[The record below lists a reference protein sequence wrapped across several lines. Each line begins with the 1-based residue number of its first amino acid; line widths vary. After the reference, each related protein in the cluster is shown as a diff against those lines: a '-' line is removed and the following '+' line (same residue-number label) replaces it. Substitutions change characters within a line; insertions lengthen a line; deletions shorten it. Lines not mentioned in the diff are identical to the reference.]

1 MEYSYTAYRE
11 NGALIKGRI
20 KAAGVEQAENA
31 LTIGGYRV
39 IKLKPYKPLFKMSL
53 TPGKSKVKTEDVVS
67 FSRQLALLI
76 DSGVNIATALE
87 LLRDQ
92 TVSRALSQAISE
104 VLSDIRG
111 GKSLAEA
118 FAQHPNAFP
127 VMYTRAVAAGER
139 GGSLPLVLRQMA
151 EYLEKGVITGKKV
164 RSALT
169 YPVITLALAVA
180 VVILLLTFVL
190 PTFTGL
196 YSSFGADLPW
206 AARLLQSLGNWFG
219 SYGLYLLGGLVVLG
233 VGLYFYFRTPSGRY
247 LRDRI
252 TLRIPVI
259 GKIALLNELARACR
273 TIALLF
279 QVGIPLPEI
288 MTLAAGGAD
297 NRLVT
302 EALTEVHYGLLRG
315 EGLSQPMMQNP
326 LFLPLMVQMAG
337 VGEETGK
344 LDDTLSTAAVSF
356 EFEAD
361 ERTSNAVGLIQP
373 AMTIIIGLVVGFLAI
388 TMFSMLYSL
397 TGSL

>member
-1 MEYSYTAYRE
+1 
-11 NGALIKGRI
+11 
-20 KAAGVEQAENA
+20 
-31 LTIGGYRV
+31 
-39 IKLKPYKPLFKMSL
+39 
-53 TPGKSKVKTEDVVS
+53 
-67 FSRQLALLI
+67 
-76 DSGVNIATALE
+76 
-87 LLRDQ
+87 
-92 TVSRALSQAISE
+92 
-104 VLSDIRG
+104 
-111 GKSLAEA
+111 
-118 FAQHPNAFP
+118 
-127 VMYTRAVAAGER
+127 
-139 GGSLPLVLRQMA
+139 
-151 EYLEKGVITGKKV
+151 
-164 RSALT
+164 
-169 YPVITLALAVA
+169 
-180 VVILLLTFVL
+180 
-190 PTFTGL
+190 
-196 YSSFGADLPW
+196 
-206 AARLLQSLGNWFG
+206 LGNWFG